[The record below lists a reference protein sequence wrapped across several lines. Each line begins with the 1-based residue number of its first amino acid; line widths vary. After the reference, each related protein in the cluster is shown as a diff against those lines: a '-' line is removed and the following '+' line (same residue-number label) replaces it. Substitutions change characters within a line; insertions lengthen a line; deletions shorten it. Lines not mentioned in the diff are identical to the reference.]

1 MKKTLLYLVL
11 FIVALGLIAPGASAN
26 WWHPN
31 KNVKVM
37 TRNLYL
43 GADIFPVFDA
53 ALNDPDPAAI
63 PLAVAQF
70 YKTML
75 DTNFWA
81 RAEAI
86 ADEIARNKPHVV
98 GLQEVS
104 TYYIQTPGDFLVYS
118 QELEMLV
125 PNPYQ
130 SPATDVVI
138 DFYTVLDAALRAR
151 GMRYRAFTIKNA
163 DVELPM
169 ADPDAGPPYYLS
181 DLRLVDHDV
190 ILVRRGLPAWEV
202 LADNYENNLSV
213 DIGVGEV
220 EFTRGFVI
228 VDAIIKRDIFRFV
241 NTHLEVRS
249 SPYSIFRVFQSA
261 QMLELLGTIDYLAGI
276 RFLGNRPI
284 IMLGDFNSS
293 PEDDKGFGYLP
304 DDLGDDGF
312 PNPDAEGTPYVPPYM
327 LAVGAG
333 YLDAWLEQETYD
345 EGFTS
350 GFDETISNPDD
361 ILENRI
367 DLIFLDPFDLTID
380 EVKAE
385 VVGDEVSD
393 MVPNP
398 NFPGFSLW
406 PSDHAGVVAKIK
418 FSPLYRPWW
427 LRFRWSPK

>member
-11 FIVALGLIAPGASAN
+11 SIVALGLISPAASAK
-26 WWHPN
+26 WWNPN
-31 KNVKVM
+31 KKVKVM

-43 GADIFPVFDA
+43 GADISPVFDA

-70 YKTML
+70 YNTVL
-75 DTNFWA
+75 YTNFWA

-86 ADEIARNKPHVV
+86 ADEIARDEPLVV

-104 TYYIQTPGDFLVYS
+104 TYYIQTPGDFLIYN
-118 QELEMLV
+118 QELGSLV

-130 SPATDVVI
+130 LLATDVVI
-138 DFYTVLDAALRAR
+138 DFYTVLNAALKAR
-151 GMRYRAFTIKNA
+151 GMQYRAFTVKNA

-169 ADPDAGPPYYLS
+169 ADLDAGPPYYLS

-202 LADNYENNLSV
+202 LADNYENNLRV
-213 DIGVGEV
+213 DIGVSEI

-228 VDAIIKRDIFRFV
+228 VDAIIRGDIFRFV

-261 QMLELLGTIDYLAGI
+261 QMMELLGTIDYLAGI

-293 PEDDKGFGYLP
+293 PEDVPGMGYLP
-304 DDLGDDGF
+304 DDLDPEGF
-312 PNPDAEGTPYVPPYM
+312 PNPGAEGTPYVPPYM

-333 YLDAWLEQETYD
+333 YLDAWLQQETYD
-345 EGFTS
+345 EGYTS

-361 ILENRI
+361 RLDTRI

-380 EVKAE
+380 KVKCK

-398 NFPGFSLW
+398 NDPGFSLW
-406 PSDHAGVVAKIK
+406 PSDHGGVIAKIK
-418 FSPLYRPWW
+418 FSKSRRPWW
-427 LRFRWSPK
+427 LRFRWGPK